1 MCEKNFT
8 KEKSGIKYENV
19 NIILISVLREIILIN
34 SIKISEMNK
43 LSSKSKHKEILK
55 SLRLRKLEEKM
66 KINMKKRK
74 QILKKSKD
82 G

>member
-1 MCEKNFT
+1 
-8 KEKSGIKYENV
+8 
-19 NIILISVLREIILIN
+19 
-34 SIKISEMNK
+34 MNK
-43 LSSKSKHKEILK
+43 LSSKSKHKELLK

>member
-1 MCEKNFT
+1 
-8 KEKSGIKYENV
+8 
-19 NIILISVLREIILIN
+19 
-34 SIKISEMNK
+34 MNK

-74 QILKKSKD
+74 KILKNKNN

>member
-1 MCEKNFT
+1 MN
-8 KEKSGIKYENV
+8 
-19 NIILISVLREIILIN
+19 
-34 SIKISEMNK
+34 KIS
-43 LSSKSKHKEILK
+43 SKKKHKEILK
-55 SLRLRKLEEKM
+55 LLRLRKLEEKM

>member
-1 MCEKNFT
+1 
-8 KEKSGIKYENV
+8 
-19 NIILISVLREIILIN
+19 
-34 SIKISEMNK
+34 MNK
-43 LSSKSKHKEILK
+43 LSSKNKHKEILK

-74 QILKKSKD
+74 QILKKNKD

>member
-1 MCEKNFT
+1 
-8 KEKSGIKYENV
+8 
-19 NIILISVLREIILIN
+19 VLREIILIN

-55 SLRLRKLEEKM
+55 LLRLRKLEEKM

>member
-1 MCEKNFT
+1 
-8 KEKSGIKYENV
+8 
-19 NIILISVLREIILIN
+19 
-34 SIKISEMNK
+34 MNK

-55 SLRLRKLEEKM
+55 SARLKKLEEKM

-74 QILKKSKD
+74 QLTKINNN

>member
-1 MCEKNFT
+1 
-8 KEKSGIKYENV
+8 
-19 NIILISVLREIILIN
+19 
-34 SIKISEMNK
+34 MNK

-66 KINMKKRK
+66 KINMKKRR

>member
-1 MCEKNFT
+1 
-8 KEKSGIKYENV
+8 
-19 NIILISVLREIILIN
+19 
-34 SIKISEMNK
+34 MNK

-74 QILKKSKD
+74 QILKKNKD

>member
-1 MCEKNFT
+1 
-8 KEKSGIKYENV
+8 
-19 NIILISVLREIILIN
+19 
-34 SIKISEMNK
+34 MNK
-43 LSSKSKHKEILK
+43 LSTKSKHKEILK

-74 QILKKSKD
+74 QILKKNKD

>member
-1 MCEKNFT
+1 
-8 KEKSGIKYENV
+8 
-19 NIILISVLREIILIN
+19 
-34 SIKISEMNK
+34 MNK

-55 SLRLRKLEEKM
+55 LLRLRKLEEKM

-74 QILKKSKD
+74 QILKKNKD